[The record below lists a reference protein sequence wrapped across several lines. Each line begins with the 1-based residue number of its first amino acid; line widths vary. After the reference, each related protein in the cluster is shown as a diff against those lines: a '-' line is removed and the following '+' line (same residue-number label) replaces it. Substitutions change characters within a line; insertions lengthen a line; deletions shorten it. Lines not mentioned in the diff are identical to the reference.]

1 MAEMIQRA
9 GWAVYDPNM
18 NGLLLAMVEAWVF
31 DLELNNGRTIDPDKP
46 YAEVL
51 KKNSSKQD

>member
-1 MAEMIQRA
+1 MIQRA

-18 NGLLLAMVEAWVF
+18 NGLFLAMVEAWVF